1 MIVDSHRD
9 EKMTGDIQDTGEL
22 LSRGDF
28 LKTVGMGIGAAGL
41 AAVMGDNAVAAEG
54 EKKGKYVVVATSG
67 GNDPNRAILALL
79 MASTAQDKGW
89 GEVYV
94 WMTLEGAD
102 LANKAK
108 AERIDSPIFKKFG
121 NAHEL
126 MKKLKEKGASFGVCP
141 PCAEYMG
148 ATGSDKYD
156 FVEKRGADWLL
167 KNIQDAWVVW
177 L

>member
-1 MIVDSHRD
+1 MKS
-9 EKMTGDIQDTGEL
+9 EETGTKAPQSEDNAV
-22 LSRGDF
+22 SRGDF
-28 LKTVGMGIGAAGL
+28 LKTLGMGLGAAGL
-41 AAVMGDNAVAAEG
+41 AGFMGGQAVAAEG

-79 MASTAQDKGW
+79 MAVTAQDKGW
-89 GEVYV
+89 GEVHV
-94 WMTLEGAD
+94 WMTLDGAD
-102 LANKAK
+102 LANKSK

-121 NAHEL
+121 NAAEL
-126 MKKLKEKGASFGVCP
+126 MKKLKDKGASFGVCP

-167 KNIQDAWVVW
+167 KNMQDAWVVW

>member
-1 MIVDSHRD
+1 MKSEETGTNAPIADDS
-9 EKMTGDIQDTGEL
+9 GV
-22 LSRGDF
+22 SRGDF
-28 LKTVGMGIGAAGL
+28 LKTLGMGLGAAGL
-41 AAVMGDNAVAAEG
+41 AGFMGGQAVAAEG

-79 MASTAQDKGW
+79 MAVTAQDKGW
-89 GEVYV
+89 GEVHV
-94 WMTLEGAD
+94 WMTLDGAD
-102 LANKAK
+102 LANKSK

-121 NAHEL
+121 NAAEL
-126 MKKLKEKGASFGVCP
+126 MKKLKDKGASFGVCP

-167 KNIQDAWVVW
+167 KNMQDAWVVW